1 MSQPVLIGHRDLF
14 RVSDKLKIRNCLW
27 YVSVGGNRE
36 WNRFLNVYSGYL
48 FRQLFSFFTFE
59 ATKSIS
65 ISLGWTFV
73 VESPCSSRC
82 MNTAY
87 KCSVGRLKSIS
98 DAGFYGRRAL
108 RDGWHRTQNQGD
120 VRRIFVTFDKQA
132 AATWDVFVH
141 AGRDQWHTTKLSL
154 SGILT
159 HARAPTQTHTHT
171 QACTR
176 ILPHTRLSASASVYV
191 CVCVRPIKPHWWKN
205 SRLAVFPDWVALDM
219 HTSKAL
225 QVDVPALK
233 CCNSLAW
240 LTQNTFGGAETKS
253 RFYPTLHLNRWW
265 SGEREK
271 KNKKTESYVFHCE
284 RYFACVCVCVC
295 VRLPAKRR
303 GPCVRLLLGRACECL
318 SVDTDC

>member
-1 MSQPVLIGHRDLF
+1 MWVLEETDSRT
-14 RVSDKLKIRNCLW
+14 VSWMFTLTT
-27 YVSVGGNRE
+27 S
-36 WNRFLNVYSGYL
+36 SGSTL
-48 FRQLFSFFTFE
+48 VFFTFE

-73 VESPCSSRC
+73 VESPSSSRC

-98 DAGFYGRRAL
+98 NAGFYGRRAL

-154 SGILT
+154 SCILT
-159 HARAPTQTHTHT
+159 HAHPHTHT
-171 QACTR
+171 QACTH
-176 ILPHTRLSASASVYV
+176 ILPHTRLSLLLPLCM

-253 RFYPTLHLNRWW
+253 RFYPTLHLNHWW
-265 SGEREK
+265 SRERE
-271 KNKKTESYVFHCE
+271 KNKKTESYVVHCE
-284 RYFACVCVCVC
+284 WYFACVSVS
-295 VRLPAKRR
+295 LPKD
-303 GPCVRLLLGRACECL
+303 VGRVYVFCWEERVSVWAPTLTVNL
-318 SVDTDC
+318 SYYHLHYLKLR